1 MRKIEQGIEVTCR
14 DCSKMVKLACW
25 RKDVQE
31 KKDSNQY
38 LCKSCVQKGE
48 RARGFAKAMNSG
60 EWWTNERKEAT
71 SLRVSGE
78 GNPMFGKSWKDFTD
92 EDTIARHAKL
102 SSRPG
107 ELNGMFGETLFD
119 HMDEGTTEAW
129 RRKQQELHEQR
140 LKTGK
145 YVDMGLASA
154 KKPIKMTKP
163 ERLVREWLEANH
175 ISSQY
180 GYRLANSSYDFRV
193 GNVLI
198 EVHGDYWHGNP
209 EIYGQGKRALNET
222 QLFKISR
229 DTEKEKLAN
238 EHNFS
243 LIVIWESEIKRHDF
257 SKLEILKGD
266 RNETSKS

>member
-1 MRKIEQGIEVTCR
+1 MRKIEQGIEVTCYE
-14 DCSKMVKLACW
+14 CSKMVKLACW

-31 KKDSNQY
+31 KKDNNQY
-38 LCKSCVQKGE
+38 LCRSCVQKGE
-48 RARGFAKAMNSG
+48 RSRGFAKSMNRG
-60 EWWTNERKEAT
+60 EWWTKERKEAT
-71 SLRVSGE
+71 SLRVGGE
-78 GNPMFGKSWKDFTD
+78 GNPMFGRSWKDFTD
-92 EDTIARHAKL
+92 EDTITRHAKL
-102 SSRPG
+102 SSHTG
-107 ELNGMFGETLFD
+107 ELNGMFGESLFD
-119 HMDEGTTEAW
+119 HMDESTIESW
-129 RRKQQELHEQR
+129 KRKQQNLHEQR
-140 LKTGK
+140 LNTGK
-145 YVDMGLASA
+145 YVDMGLSSA

-163 ERLVREWLEANH
+163 ERLVREWLETNH

-193 GNVLI
+193 DNMLI

-209 EIYGQGKRALNET
+209 EIYGQGKRELNET

-229 DTEKEKLAN
+229 DTEKERLAN

-266 RNETSKS
+266 KNEASKS